1 MFEIPKSKEP
11 LKDLISNFPKK
22 PGVYKFL
29 DKDKSPI
36 YIGKAKN
43 IRNRVSSY
51 FKDTEDKRE
60 KLKKLII
67 YSQFIEITLT
77 NNELEALLLE
87 QHLIKEE
94 RPKFNIQFK
103 DDKGYPWIKIEDSL
117 GFPSAKTFLGKKDNR
132 NKFFG
137 PYPSSYAVKETL
149 KLIQKSFQLRNCS
162 DSFFNNRTRPC
173 IQHEIGRCSAPCT
186 NSINQSDYRNDVDSA
201 EMLLRGR
208 SEDLIS
214 GFYDLMDGYSNQKNY
229 EKAALYRD
237 RISALRDIQRTQSI
251 SGYFEETDAISVITS
266 NGQTRIGIT
275 QVNQGWVISHENF
288 SLETSQIEGNIL
300 AAFIEN
306 HYLREVIC
314 PSKIIVNQEL
324 ENKNLIQDAL
334 SKFHRKKIRIVSKLN
349 KKDSGLLQI
358 NQSNTQLTF
367 RSSSES
373 KEADAAIISLCEQL
387 NIPNTI
393 RLIESYDIS
402 HHSGSSAVAA
412 CVVFSN
418 KGKLKDK
425 YRLFN
430 ISSENRANDIASML
444 EVIQRRFKDKKLH
457 LDIPDLIIID
467 GGKTHLKQIV
477 IKLEELELSHILV
490 ISISK
495 RARRKSSMDL
505 IHLQDGTTKEVLKG
519 SLAHLFIQEIR
530 DETHRFAITNQK
542 KKSIRSSL
550 RSSLDILDGVG
561 VKRKKL
567 LLRHFGTF
575 EQIKRASVDDLRTVP
590 GFGKKTAM
598 SVHNQLH

>member
-29 DKDKSPI
+29 DKDKSQI

-60 KLKKLII
+60 KLKKLMI

-275 QVNQGWVISHENF
+275 QVNQGWVIAHENF

-334 SKFHRKKIRIVSKLN
+334 SEFHRKKIRIVSKLN

-373 KEADAAIISLCEQL
+373 KEAGAAITSLCEQL

-402 HHSGSSAVAA
+402 HHSGSSAVAG

-444 EVIQRRFKDKKLH
+444 EVIQRRFKEKQLH